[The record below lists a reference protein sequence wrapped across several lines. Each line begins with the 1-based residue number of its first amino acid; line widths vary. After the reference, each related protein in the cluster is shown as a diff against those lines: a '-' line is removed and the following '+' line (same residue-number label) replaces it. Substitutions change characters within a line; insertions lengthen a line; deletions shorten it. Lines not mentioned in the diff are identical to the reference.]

1 MRIKAGIFNAVI
13 FAAIAVLTYAATM
26 YFDRERPSSVVAQP
40 QSVVETVEGG
50 DIAPDF
56 SFTALDG
63 KTHALRDFRGRA
75 VILNFW
81 ASWCPPC
88 VKEFPALLEVAAA
101 FPDDVVLIAL
111 SSDLDQAAMEAFL
124 KKQKYEARPNVYV
137 ALDENQAITQKL
149 FQSFRLPETVLLDRE
164 QKPRR
169 KIPGADWSVE
179 EMTEAVR
186 DLLAAR
192 NPSYNKPRS

>member
-1 MRIKAGIFNAVI
+1 MRIKAGIFNAVL
-13 FAAIAVLTYAATM
+13 FAAIAVLTYAATV
-26 YFDRERPSSVVAQP
+26 YFDRERPSVVVQP
-40 QSVVETVEGG
+40 QSVVETVEAG

-56 SFTALDG
+56 SFTADG
-63 KTHALRDFRGRA
+63 KTRALRDFRGRV

-179 EMTEAVR
+179 EMSEAVR

-192 NPSYNKPRS
+192 NPSDSKPRS